1 MIILINLLKKF
12 ILQVKYY
19 LIKITKI
26 ELLTIIVII
35 K

>member
-12 ILQVKYY
+12 ILQVEYY
-19 LIKITKI
+19 LIKIKKI